1 MVGES
6 NIQDTAAQRMKCY
19 RNQKIWPSNINTKHE
34 HYRANRQKMHKHRKR
49 EKNRR
54 NQTNLYFSLVNFIML
69 FLCFILFHSWY
80 VTRLPISH
88 KYTTHSN
95 IRCAHFFSL
104 LSRKFSS
111 SIFFCSLACSLT
123 LLPFCFSIAVRNC
136 EKEKKKPSTSSCRT
150 AVQ

>member
-34 HYRANRQKMHKHRKR
+34 HYRAKRQKMHKHRKR

-123 LLPFCFSIAVRNC
+123 LLPFLLFH
-136 EKEKKKPSTSSCRT
+136 SC
-150 AVQ
+150 AEL